1 MVLVVQDIAAGTG
14 LPERDLKR
22 ILQSL
27 ACAKYKIL
35 RKDPP
40 TRTIGTGDRFSFNH
54 AFTDKLVRIKV
65 QTVASRV
72 ENAEET
78 RETDTRLEAERAQ
91 VVEAALVRIMKSR
104 KLLPHSELVAEA
116 VNQLRRRF
124 TPKPV
129 SIKLAIDKLI
139 EKEYLERDE
148 QDKKML
154 KYLVRVGPM
163 LAR

>member
-1 MVLVVQDIAAGTG
+1 M
-14 LPERDLKR
+14 
-22 ILQSL
+22 
-27 ACAKYKIL
+27 
-35 RKDPP
+35 
-40 TRTIGTGDRFSFNH
+40 
-54 AFTDKLVRIKV
+54 RIKV

-104 KLLPHSELVAEA
+104 KRLPHAELVAEA

-148 QDKKML
+148 QDKKVL
-154 KYLVRVGPM
+154 KYLVRPGAM
-163 LAR
+163 LLHYICSSAVDHSLPCSLLPLVQA